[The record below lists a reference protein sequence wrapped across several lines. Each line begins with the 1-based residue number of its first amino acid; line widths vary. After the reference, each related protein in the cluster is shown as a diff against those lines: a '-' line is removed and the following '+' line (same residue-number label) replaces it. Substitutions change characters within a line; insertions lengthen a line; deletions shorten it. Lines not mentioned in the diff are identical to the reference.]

1 MKIIK
6 WKIKHIVPKKDTQK
20 VLAVQSI
27 YKKVRLTKLILS
39 QLSTASSMLF
49 FSLAGLMSYLA
60 NEGYGISMALTGLI
74 LTFTRVFDGVIDPF
88 FALFIDRINTRFGKI
103 RILLLVGWSLRSIAV
118 YLLFVWGSY
127 QSYGIVYFIFIYIL
141 FIIGSSL
148 ADISGNMIA
157 PIITNDPSQRP
168 YVQVWSTLFS
178 YLVPIAFSLITTLV
192 ILPKYGNYYSMQMLS
207 ETALLSIPTSFIIT
221 LGCVISI
228 SDIDRSENFS
238 NLEMGKEIGL
248 VNITDIK
255 KLFLSNR
262 PFQMYLLS
270 SVMTKLSQH
279 ISSQAILTTMLFGIL
294 IGNLQLGTILNSL
307 SLMPAL
313 VFGFIGAKYASKFG
327 NKATTVTWTKLNMV
341 VSISNILF
349 LTTINMQDIPNNKLI
364 MIIFFLALL
373 LSNGTKMCV
382 TIANGAMRSDII
394 DFEYVLSGKFI
405 PAVITSS
412 YNFIDQLISSFGT
425 GITAFSVSFI
435 GYKTTIPQPTDNA
448 TMEIKAITL
457 FLLFGIP
464 ILAGAI
470 GLVAMRF
477 YDLTATKMESV
488 QKEIYI
494 FKQTK

>member
-6 WKIKHIVPKKDTQK
+6 WKIKQLVAKRTKQE
-20 VLAVQSI
+20 VLEVQSI
-27 YKKVRLTKLILS
+27 YKKVTLTKLILS

-60 NEGYGISMALTGLI
+60 NEGYGISMAVTGLI

-88 FALFIDRINTRFGKI
+88 LALFIDRINTRFGKI
-103 RILLLVGWSLRSIAV
+103 RILLLGGWALRSIAV
-118 YLLFVWGSY
+118 YLLFVWGNN
-127 QSYGIVYFIFIYIL
+127 QSYGIGYFTFMYIL

-157 PIITNDPSQRP
+157 PIITNDPAQRP

-178 YLVPIAFSLITTLV
+178 YLVPIAFSLITTLI

-207 ETALLSIPTSFIIT
+207 ETALLAIPISFIVT

-228 SDIDRSENFS
+228 SDIDRSENFL
-238 NLEMGKEIGL
+238 NLELGEEIGL
-248 VNITDIK
+248 VNIADITR
-255 KLFLSNR
+255 LFRSNK
-262 PFQMYLLS
+262 PFQMYLIS
-270 SVMTKLSQH
+270 SIVTKLSQH

-294 IGNLQLGTILNSL
+294 MGNLQLGTILNSL
-307 SLMPAL
+307 SLIPAL
-313 VFGFIGAKYASKFG
+313 VFGFIGAKYASMFG

-341 VSISNILF
+341 VSIGSILF
-349 LTTINMQDIPNNKLI
+349 LANINMQDIPNNKLV
-364 MIIFFLALL
+364 MIIFFLCLL

-394 DFEYVLSGKFI
+394 DYEYVLSGKFI

-412 YNFIDQLISSFGT
+412 YNFIDQLVSSLGT
-425 GITAFSVSFI
+425 SITAFSVSFI

-448 TMEIKAITL
+448 TIEIKVMTL
-457 FLLFGIP
+457 ILLFGIP

-470 GLVAMRF
+470 GLMAMHF
-477 YDLTATKMESV
+477 YYLTVPKMENI
-488 QKEIYI
+488 QKEIYLL
-494 FKQTK
+494 KQNK